1 MALVVAP
8 DFYLDRPVLVTGA
21 SGFIGRRLIMALLAQ
36 RARVR
41 ALVRASS
48 SAPTGWREVA
58 IVNADLA
65 DAVSLTPACAGINT
79 VIHAAGFAHADA
91 AHTPDFAARHW
102 AINAEGT
109 FRLLD
114 AAVAAGV
121 ERFIFISSVKAVGEP
136 GPRCVDETWDAP
148 AETPYG
154 QAKRAAEQQVLTAGR
169 ETGLHTVILRPALVY
184 GPEMKGN
191 LARMITAIQRE
202 RFPPLPETGQRRSL
216 VHVDD
221 VAQAALRA
229 AAVAAAAGQTYFVTD
244 GQPCSSRE
252 LGVLIQQALGL
263 PPPRWAAPAS
273 LLYAAAMLVDG
284 AHELIGQRDDQRFRA
299 MLDKL
304 LNGACYDSSRIGRE
318 LGYQPD
324 WTFQRYCET
333 GLQEW
338 RK

>member
-8 DFYLDRPVLVTGA
+8 DFYPDRPVLVTGA
-21 SGFIGRRLIMALLAQ
+21 SGFIGRRLIMALLGQ

-48 SAPTGWREVA
+48 SALTDWRDVA

-65 DAVSLTPACAGINT
+65 DTVSLARACAGMNT

-91 AHTPDFAARHW
+91 ADTPDFAARHW

-154 QAKRAAEQQVLTAGR
+154 QAKRAAEQRVLTVGHQ
-169 ETGLHTVILRPALVY
+169 TGLHTVILRPALVY
-184 GPEMKGN
+184 GPGMKGN
-191 LARMITAIQRE
+191 LARMITAIQRK

-221 VAQAALRA
+221 VAQAALLA
-229 AAVAAAAGQTYFVTD
+229 AANSSAAGQTYFVTD
-244 GQPCSSRE
+244 DQPCSSRE
-252 LGVLIQQALGL
+252 LYVLIRQSLDL
-263 PPPRWAAPAS
+263 PPPRWSASAS
-273 LLYAAAMLVDG
+273 LFYGAAMLADG
-284 AHELIGQRDDQRFRA
+284 ARRLMGQRDPQFRA

-318 LGYQPD
+318 LGYQPV

-333 GLQEW
+333 
-338 RK
+338 

>member
-1 MALVVAP
+1 VALVVAP
-8 DFYLDRPVLVTGA
+8 DFYPDRPVLVTGA
-21 SGFIGRRLIMALLAQ
+21 SGFIGRRIIMALLAQ
-36 RARVR
+36 RAKVR
-41 ALVRASS
+41 ALIRASN
-48 SAPTGWREVA
+48 SAPTDWRDVA

-65 DAVSLTPACAGINT
+65 DAVSLTSACAGINT

-91 AHTPDFAARHW
+91 AHTPDFATRHW

-136 GPRCVDETWDAP
+136 GSQCVDETWDAP

-154 QAKRAAEQQVLTAGR
+154 QAKRAAEQRALTVGR
-169 ETGLHTVILRPALVY
+169 ETGLHVVILRPALVY
-184 GPEMKGN
+184 GSGMKGN
-191 LARMITAIQRE
+191 LARMITVIQQQG
-202 RFPPLPETGQRRSL
+202 FPLLPKTGQRRSL

-229 AAVAAAAGQTYFVTD
+229 AAVAAAAGQTYLVTD
-244 GQPCSSRE
+244 SQPCSSRE
-252 LGVLIQQALGL
+252 LGVLMRQGLGL
-263 PPPRWAAPAS
+263 PPPRWFVPAS
-273 LLYAAAMLVDG
+273 LLYAAAMLADG
-284 AHELIGQRDDQRFRA
+284 GRGLMGQRDSRFRA

-318 LGYQPD
+318 LGYQPA

>member
-8 DFYLDRPVLVTGA
+8 DFYPDRPVLVTGA
-21 SGFIGRRLIMALLAQ
+21 SGFIGRRIIMALLAQ
-36 RARVR
+36 RAKVR
-41 ALVRASS
+41 ALIRASN
-48 SAPTGWREVA
+48 SAPTDWRDVA

-65 DAVSLTPACAGINT
+65 DAVGLARACAGMNT

-102 AINAEGT
+102 AINAEGA

-114 AAVAAGV
+114 AAVTAGV
-121 ERFIFISSVKAVGEP
+121 ERFILISSVKAVGEP
-136 GPRCVDETWDAP
+136 GPHCVDETWDAL

-154 QAKRAAEQQVLTAGR
+154 LAKRAAEQRALTAGH
-169 ETGLHTVILRPALVY
+169 ETGLHVVILRPALVY
-184 GPEMKGN
+184 GPGMKGN
-191 LARMITAIQRE
+191 LARMITAIR
-202 RFPPLPETGQRRSL
+202 RKKFPPLPETGQRRSRGGMWS
-216 VHVDD
+216 D

-229 AAVAAAAGQTYFVTD
+229 AAVAAAAGQIYLVTD
-244 GQPCSSRE
+244 GQPRTSRE
-252 LGVLIQQALGL
+252 LYVLIRQSLGL
-263 PPPRWAAPAS
+263 PPPRWFVPAS
-273 LLYAAAMLVDG
+273 LLYAAAMLADG
-284 AHELIGQRDDQRFRA
+284 GRGLMGQRDSRFRA

-318 LGYQPD
+318 LDYQPT

-333 GLQEW
+333 ALQEW